1 MTVPLVKAQ
10 NGVGWR
16 SAGINE
22 KGMIRGKTMRNIFSG
37 ERGLIRRWEYE
48 EGDAEGYKTKSHLPY
63 VLS

>member
-1 MTVPLVKAQ
+1 MTVPLVKPQ

-22 KGMIRGKTMRNIFSG
+22 KGMIRGKTMKNIFCG
-37 ERGLIRRWEYE
+37 ERGLVRRWEY
-48 EGDAEGYKTKSHLPY
+48 EGDAEGYKSKSHLLH